1 MNAVA
6 EFGPCIRSRV
16 LRDEYDSL
24 PGLSITRLKELRR
37 SPLHYLYRLT
47 NPQQSDALTLGTATH
62 VATLEPER
70 FDQQF
75 AVWDVGKTASGR
87 NKPRSGK
94 YWDVWSGR
102 ARAEGKTVL
111 TADEARFAR
120 TISSA
125 VRNDPIALPYLEV
138 GDPEVTLQWTVRGHV
153 ARGRVD
159 WLTKIDGEP
168 VIVGLKTT
176 SNCLPIPFGNQCA
189 KLGYHLQWAFY
200 YDGYEFITGRQAR
213 MVEIV
218 VESYP
223 PHAVV
228 VYRIPDDVIQQGRD
242 EYLVLLD
249 QLDECERT
257 GLWPGPSTE
266 EQYLTLPSWVYAAH
280 DDLSELGLE
289 M

>member
-1 MNAVA
+1 VNAVA

-24 PGLSITRLKELRR
+24 PGISITRLKELRR
-37 SPLHYLYRLT
+37 SPMHYLYRLT

-70 FDQQF
+70 PESQF
-75 AVWDVGKTASGR
+75 K
-87 NKPRSGK
+87 
-94 YWDVWSGR
+94 VWSGVTSTGR
-102 ARAEGKTVL
+102 MKPRTGAKWIEFIDDAGKRGQTVL
-111 TADEARFAR
+111 TAAEALEAR
-120 TISSA
+120 TIASA
-125 VRNDPIALPYLEV
+125 VRNDRITMPYLEI
-138 GDPEVTLQWTVRGHV
+138 GDPEVTLQWQVRGYA

-168 VIVGLKTT
+168 VIVGLKTARDARA
-176 SNCLPIPFGNQCA
+176 IQFGNQCA
-189 KLGYHLQWAFY
+189 RLGYHLQWAFY

-218 VESYP
+218 VESAP

-257 GLWPGPSTE
+257 GVWPGPSTE

>member
-6 EFGPCIRSRV
+6 EFGPCIRSRMV
-16 LRDEYDSL
+16 RDEYDSL
-24 PGLSITRLKELRR
+24 PGISITRLKELRR
-37 SPLHYLYRLT
+37 SPMHYLYRLS
-47 NPQQSDALTLGTATH
+47 NPKQSDALTLGTATH
-62 VATLEPER
+62 VACLEPER
-70 FDQQF
+70 FESQF
-75 AVWDVGKTASGR
+75 TVWSGVTKTGR
-87 NKPRSGK
+87 AKPRSGAK
-94 YWDVWSGR
+94 WLEFKDAATKGG
-102 ARAEGKTVL
+102 ATVL
-111 TADEARFAR
+111 TAAEALESR
-120 TISSA
+120 TIASA
-125 VRNDPIALPYLEV
+125 VRNDALALPYLEV
-138 GDPEVTLQWTVRGHV
+138 GDPEVTLQWTVRGYK

-168 VIVGLKTT
+168 VIVGLKTARD
-176 SNCLPIPFGNQCA
+176 CRPIQFGNQCA

-200 YDGYEFITGRQAR
+200 FDGYEFITGRQAR

-218 VESYP
+218 VENTP

-257 GLWPGPSTE
+257 GQWPGPSTE

-289 M
+289 A

>member
-24 PGLSITRLKELRR
+24 PGISITRLKELRR
-37 SPLHYLYRLT
+37 SPMHYLYRLT

-70 FDQQF
+70 FEQQF
-75 AVWDVGKTASGR
+75 AVWDQGKTASGKA
-87 NKPRSGK
+87 KPRSGK
-94 YWDVWSGR
+94 YWEVWNGR

-111 TADEARFAR
+111 TAAEALEARA
-120 TISSA
+120 ISSA
-125 VRNDPIALPYLEV
+125 VRGDPVARPYLEI
-138 GDPEVTLQWTVRGHV
+138 GDPEVTLQWTVRGHS

-159 WLTKIDGEP
+159 WLTKMDGEP
-168 VIVGLKTT
+168 TIVGLKTAR
-176 SNCLPIPFGNQCA
+176 SCLPIPFGNQCA

-218 VESYP
+218 VESFP
-223 PHAVV
+223 PYAVV

-249 QLDECERT
+249 QLEECERT
-257 GLWPGPSTE
+257 GQWPGPAIG
-266 EQYLTLPSWVYAAH
+266 EQYLTLPSWVYDAH
-280 DDLSELGLE
+280 DDISELGLE
-289 M
+289 A